1 MKIKLKFIIV
11 LFIITAISFNFTKKA
26 EAIPVSDIVA
36 HVKATM
42 SDIKRHTDD
51 VKSYITTAKNLVQ
64 TTKSA
69 VAMAKNL
76 KNFSF
81 QSLAHNLGGDQIMET
96 GDFVLKAMAGDQ
108 GAGVNTFTNGSQI
121 ITDLQGFIDDVGIN
135 ELKKSIQEFDN
146 PENTSPYQL
155 EIKKA
160 IMDFSKDLADKANGK
175 LINFTLPYIV
185 RAEIC
190 NSAELKEVIKK
201 GEPKTYT
208 IPKPPVN
215 IDIETVC
222 KNTKTV
228 LSAKDQAIFIGL
240 AKGGYGGEKTN
251 IAMSEPKNLPSS
263 VINNVVNTILE
274 KKSEKEEV
282 ASKQVEATGLNAG
295 NSVCFDKNG
304 NKVKYDPASKDPK
317 KKLCYSTDSTPEGSG
332 SVAKDRNSAALLAPY
347 FSMLAKSFSIEKNK
361 GCGKKTSFNPSSI
374 NSNKIVENTNSN
386 NNFLLK
392 FFFTT
397 ANAENV
403 EEDIKAAT
411 AAAGQAAGQTAGQT
425 TNKDPNIKD
434 VPANIKES
442 ADKTMKDLDDKL
454 KANTGAEPGKAKD
467 QQALDEINCTLDFL
481 NNIIGTVNSVVSL
494 GVGGNNLIL
503 SAANGED
510 SPYTRLYQELNN
522 SISTQI
528 KQSQLGYDAALS
540 DRNYEMGIEDTKEFY
555 TIADLKAKLELYTQ
569 MRELNTQILNSAVF
583 TYAFIDLDI
592 RDSKYI
598 IPTFPG
604 IERGKGWGT
613 DWDHWDVQSRQL
625 NTYLDNVKKA
635 VNDLF
640 IIEKNLSKN
649 IKSLIKEMAN
659 NNYKEQ
665 QIIKLLNLF
674 EKTPNTREQD
684 NQDAMKKALDGTI
697 SSNAYQ
703 LKEAA
708 WSYELALNS
717 RKNTS
722 FGEYVEL
729 LNGNKDEGEE
739 RNKGGEETWFVNM
752 AKKSMKYPFTEQE
765 RSVQLN
771 EMLLATIKLKA
782 MILFEASVIPKEN
795 DNFMLFLPRP
805 FRVTIPLNYSNR
817 YNGTLYTNL
826 FEAYAA
832 IGDRDYNNTYI
843 LMRNILEKQDN
854 LLLNSNLFPRYGMLK
869 IKDIDLNMPPETIL
883 NSKITPWN
891 ILEPESTKKWSEMEF
906 CKKLGLENTVCK
918 GVSPEIT
925 APNVSTGNGGGTI
938 NPCLNTYEDPTMM
951 YYNNSEVPCNEDS
964 ITPKQE

>member
-11 LFIITAISFNFTKKA
+11 LFIITVISFNFIKKA

-121 ITDLQGFIDDVGIN
+121 ITDLQGFIDDVGVN

-222 KNTKTV
+222 KNTKTI

-251 IAMSEPKNLPSS
+251 IAMSDPKNLPSS
-263 VINNVVNTILE
+263 IINSAVSNILE
-274 KKSEKEEV
+274 TKSKKEEV

-295 NSVCFDKNG
+295 NSICFDKNG

-361 GCGKKTSFNPSSI
+361 NCGKKTSFNPVNI
-374 NSNKIVENTNSN
+374 NSNKIAQNTNSITDY
-386 NNFLLK
+386 LLK

-397 ANAENV
+397 ANANV
-403 EEDIKAAT
+403 SIPPSFNVGNAASASAGAAAASAAIKAA
-411 AAAGQAAGQTAGQT
+411 
-425 TNKDPNIKD
+425 
-434 VPANIKES
+434 
-442 ADKTMKDLDDKL
+442 ADKTKPTD
-454 KANTGAEPGKAKD
+454 PGKAKD
-467 QQALDEINCTLDFL
+467 QQALGDINCTLDFL

-604 IERGKGWGT
+604 IKRGN

-665 QIIKLLNLF
+665 QIIKLLTLF

-739 RNKGGEETWFVNM
+739 RGKGGEETWFVNM

-795 DNFMLFLPRP
+795 ANFMLFLPRP

-832 IGDRDYNNTYI
+832 IGDRDYDNTYI

-891 ILEPESTKKWSEMEF
+891 ILDSESTKKWSEMEF
-906 CKKLGLENTVCK
+906 CKKLNLTDTVCNN
-918 GVSPEIT
+918 VSPT
-925 APNVSTGNGGGTI
+925 PVNPNAGANSGSGVYD
-938 NPCLNTYEDPTMM
+938 PCNKVGPNTYNHNPGVDILTDNTLNEI
-951 YYNNSEVPCNEDS
+951 PCNEDPH
-964 ITPKQE
+964 TTRPD